1 MDDPTTALAQQLYHI
16 LVVLCNKGRPVAT
29 LMQIAPGPLAASGIA
44 ESDAADEE
52 SKEVINEW
60 KREVTAVQGSLKAM
74 FNSQFG
80 STFRSYNNPTYF
92 SRKLFR

>member
-1 MDDPTTALAQQLYHI
+1 MRHAWDYDLQ
-16 LVVLCNKGRPVAT
+16 VLMSLIEDN
-29 LMQIAPGPLAASGIA
+29 Q
-44 ESDAADEE
+44 DAADEE

-60 KREVTAVQGSLKAM
+60 KREVSAVQGSLKAM